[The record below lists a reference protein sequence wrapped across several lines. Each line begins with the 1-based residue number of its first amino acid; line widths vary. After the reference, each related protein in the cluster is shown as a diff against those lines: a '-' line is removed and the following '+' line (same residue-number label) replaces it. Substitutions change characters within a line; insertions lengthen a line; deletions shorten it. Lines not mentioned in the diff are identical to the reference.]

1 VNLAYVLKHPPK
13 GLHLSGIILTLLG
26 PPTVS
31 LANGSP
37 VTPPLGA
44 KTLALLTY
52 LVLEGRPH
60 TREELAGLL
69 WGDSPEPEA
78 RASLRQAL
86 KRLRETLG
94 GVIEADRRLVEL
106 VQPVLCDILDFRHAV
121 EREPDRAVTVDVPRF
136 LQGFSIRH
144 APQFDEWA
152 GATRG
157 VLIRQ
162 YQQAL
167 GILARAALA
176 ERRWKDAV
184 KLADRW
190 LDSDPLAEEPAR
202 LGIEARYLSGDRGA
216 ALAAFSAY
224 RTTLFRETGC
234 EPGRGLLA
242 LIRRVETDA
251 VTATSTPVP
260 EEWTGPAPTFEASL
274 IGREE
279 EWASLL
285 RSWNNVCQ
293 GKGNIVLLEGEAGV
307 GKSRLAEEFMRWV
320 VADGGTVLRGR
331 GYDARA
337 GIPYGPMVEVLQ
349 EALDAPG
356 LTGTSPEWLT
366 EVARLLPEL
375 RRRFSMLPEP
385 SPPSDSAE
393 GWRLF
398 EGVAQVLLALAAER
412 PVLVSID
419 DLQWCDGDSCNL
431 IRFLTRRLEHSPVLW
446 LGTFTLG
453 ELERDAPS
461 ARLCRVLRARAHA
474 EPISIGPLTEEQLWR
489 LVREMGHVSS
499 PTGARR
505 FANRVFRITGGN
517 PFYAIELLK
526 TMFGQGV
533 LQMDEHSGEWTIP
546 SAGLGQGREF
556 PVSRTVHDV
565 IAERVERLPEELRD
579 VLITIAVAGTGCRP
593 ELLSHVH
600 GISRLRAAWV
610 SDALAERRLV
620 VEQGGVYR
628 CAHPVIAHAVRDGL
642 TAPRLR
648 EVNRVLALA
657 LELVSPPEQL
667 SVIAGEI
674 ARHADR
680 GGESALAYRCA
691 LLASDASARRF
702 AFEEALGWLDLA
714 ATSARS
720 KSETDAV
727 NRLTAEVLEVAG
739 WREAPARSRRAPI
752 TRELVTE
759 DLDLRVR
766 G

>member
-1 VNLAYVLKHPPK
+1 MEHSPK
-13 GLHLSGIILTLLG
+13 GDCLSRVVLTLLG
-26 PPTVS
+26 PPTVC
-31 LANGSP
+31 LADEGP
-37 VTPPLGA
+37 VAPPLGA
-44 KTLALLTY
+44 KALALLTY

-60 TREELAGLL
+60 TREELAGLF

-106 VQPVLCDILDFRHAV
+106 VQPVECDILDFRRAV
-121 EREPDRAVTVDVPRF
+121 EREPERAVTVDVPRF

-157 VLIRQ
+157 VLVRQ

-167 GILARAALA
+167 GTLARAALA
-176 ERRWKDAV
+176 ERRWKDAMG
-184 KLADRW
+184 LADRW

-216 ALAAFSAY
+216 ALAAFSTY
-224 RTTLFRETGC
+224 RSNLVRETGC
-234 EPGRGLLA
+234 EPGRSLLA

-251 VTATSTPVP
+251 LTGTSTPGP
-260 EEWTGPAPTFEASL
+260 EEWNGPTPTFEASL
-274 IGREE
+274 IGREQ

-285 RSWNNVCQ
+285 RSWNSVRQDQ
-293 GKGNIVLLEGEAGV
+293 GGIVLLEGEAGV
-307 GKSRLAEEFMRWV
+307 GKSRLAEEFLRWV
-320 VADGGTVLRGR
+320 VTDGGTVLRGR

-337 GIPYGPMVEVLQ
+337 GIPYGPMVEALQ

-385 SPPSDSAE
+385 APPSDSAE

-412 PVLVSID
+412 PVVVSID

-431 IRFLTRRLEHSPVLW
+431 VRFLTRRLERAPVLW

-489 LVREMGHVSS
+489 LMREMGHVSS

-505 FANRVFRITGGN
+505 FAGRVFRITGGN

-526 TMFGQGV
+526 TMFGQGL
-533 LQMDEHSGEWTIP
+533 LQVDEHSGEWTIP
-546 SAGLGQGREF
+546 SAGLGEGREF

-579 VLITIAVAGTGCRP
+579 VLITIAVAGPGCRP
-593 ELLSHVH
+593 AVLSHVH
-600 GISRLRAAWV
+600 GISRLHAAWV
-610 SDALAERRLV
+610 SDALAERHLV
-620 VEQGGVYR
+620 IEQGGVYR
-628 CAHPVIAHAVRDGL
+628 CAHPVIGHAVRDGL

-657 LELVSPPEQL
+657 LELVTPPDQL

-680 GGESALAYRCA
+680 GGEPALAYRFA
-691 LLASDASARRF
+691 LIASDASVRRF
-702 AFEEALGWLDLA
+702 AFEEALAWLDLA
-714 ATSARS
+714 ASSARS
-720 KSETDAV
+720 KAETDAV

-739 WREAPARSRRAPI
+739 WSEAPAGIRRVPI

>member
-1 VNLAYVLKHPPK
+1 V
-13 GLHLSGIILTLLG
+13 LTLLG
-26 PPTVS
+26 PPAVS
-31 LANGSP
+31 LPDGVP
-37 VTPPLGA
+37 VNPPLGA
-44 KTLALLTY
+44 KALALLSY

-60 TREELAGLL
+60 SREELAGLL
-69 WGDSPEPEA
+69 WGDSPEAEA

-86 KRLRETLG
+86 KRLREALG
-94 GVIEADRRLVEL
+94 GVVEADRRLVEL
-106 VQPVLCDILDFRHAV
+106 VQPIECEILEFRRLV
-121 EREPDRAVTVDVPRF
+121 EPDPARAVTIEVPRF

-144 APQFDEWA
+144 APQFDEWS
-152 GATRG
+152 GATRA
-157 VLIRQ
+157 VLLRQ

-167 GILARAALA
+167 GTLARAALA
-176 ERRWKDAV
+176 ERRWRDVAQ
-184 KLADRW
+184 LADRW

-224 RTTLFRETGC
+224 RTSLFRETGC
-234 EPGRGLLA
+234 EPGRSLLA
-242 LIRRVETDA
+242 LVRRVETDTVSA
-251 VTATSTPVP
+251 ASSSTAEEWKGPVP
-260 EEWTGPAPTFEASL
+260 RFEVSL
-274 IGREE
+274 IGREQ
-279 EWASLL
+279 EWASLV
-285 RSWNNVCQ
+285 RSWNNVRH
-293 GKGNIVLLEGEAGV
+293 GKGGVVLLEGEAGV
-307 GKSRLAEEFMRWV
+307 GKSRLAEEFVRWV

-337 GIPYGPMVEVLQ
+337 GIPYGPVVEALQ

-375 RRRFSMLPEP
+375 RRRFSILPEP

-398 EGVAQVLLALAAER
+398 EAVAQVLLALAAER

-431 IRFLTRRLEHSPVLW
+431 IRFLTRRLERAPVLW

-489 LVREMGHVSS
+489 MMREMGHVSS

-505 FANRVFRITGGN
+505 FASRVFRITGGN

-526 TMFGQGV
+526 TMFGHGLIQV
-533 LQMDEHSGEWTIP
+533 DEHSGEWTVP
-546 SAGLGQGREF
+546 STGMGAGREF

-565 IAERVERLPEELRD
+565 IAERVERLPEELREI
-579 VLITIAVAGTGCRP
+579 LITIAVAGPGCRP
-593 ELLSHVH
+593 TVLSHVH

-620 VEQGGVYR
+620 MEQGGIYR
-628 CAHPVIAHAVRDGL
+628 CAHPVIAHVVRDGL
-642 TAPRLR
+642 TTTRLR

-657 LELVSPPEQL
+657 LELVTPQDQL

-680 GGESALAYRCA
+680 GGEPALAYRFA
-691 LLASDASARRF
+691 LVASDESARRF
-702 AFEEALGWLDLA
+702 AFEEALAWLDLA

-720 KSETDAV
+720 KVETDAV
-727 NRLTAEVLEVAG
+727 NRLTAEVLEMAG
-739 WREAPARSRRAPI
+739 WSEAPAAARTPI
-752 TRELVTE
+752 TRELIPE
-759 DLDLRVR
+759 DLDLPVR

>member
-1 VNLAYVLKHPPK
+1 M
-13 GLHLSGIILTLLG
+13 
-26 PPTVS
+26 
-31 LANGSP
+31 
-37 VTPPLGA
+37 PPLGA
-44 KTLALLTY
+44 KALALLTY
-52 LVLEGRPH
+52 LTLEGRPH

-69 WGDSPEPEA
+69 WGDSPETEA

-86 KRLRETLG
+86 KRLREALG
-94 GVIEADRRLVEL
+94 GVVEADRRLVEL
-106 VQPVLCDILDFRHAV
+106 VQPVDCDVLEFRRAV
-121 EREPDRAVTVDVPRF
+121 EREPERAVAIEVPRF

-144 APQFDEWA
+144 APQFDEWV
-152 GATRG
+152 GVTRG
-157 VLIRQ
+157 VLLRQ

-167 GILARAALA
+167 GTLARAALA
-176 ERRWKDAV
+176 ERRWRDAV
-184 KLADRW
+184 KLAERW

-202 LGIEARYLSGDRGA
+202 LSIEARYLSGDRGA
-216 ALAAFSAY
+216 ALAAFSTY
-224 RTTLFRETGC
+224 RSNLVRETGC
-234 EPGRGLLA
+234 EPGRSLLA

-251 VTATSTPVP
+251 TTGTTTPVP
-260 EEWTGPAPTFEASL
+260 EVWKGPAPTFEASL

-285 RSWNNVCQ
+285 RSWNSVGQ
-293 GKGNIVLLEGEAGV
+293 GKGAIVLLEGEAGV

-366 EVARLLPEL
+366 EVARLLPDL
-375 RRRFSMLPEP
+375 HRRFSILSEP

-398 EGVAQVLLALAAER
+398 EGVAQMLLALASER
-412 PVLVSID
+412 PVVVFID

-431 IRFLTRRLEHSPVLW
+431 IRFLTRRLERAPVLW

-505 FANRVFRITGGN
+505 FAGRVFRITGGN

-526 TMFGQGV
+526 TMFGQGL
-533 LQMDEHSGEWTIP
+533 LQVDEHSGEWTIP

-579 VLITIAVAGTGCRP
+579 VLITIAVAGAGCRP
-593 ELLSHVH
+593 ALLSHVH
-600 GISRLRAAWV
+600 GISRLHAAWV
-610 SDALAERRLV
+610 SDSLAERRLV
-620 VEQGGVYR
+620 VEQGELYR
-628 CAHPVIAHAVRDGL
+628 CAHPVIAHVVRDGL
-642 TAPRLR
+642 TASRLR
-648 EVNRVLALA
+648 EVNRVIAEV
-657 LELVSPPEQL
+657 LELVTPSEEL
-667 SVIAGEI
+667 SSVAGEI

-680 GGESALAYRCA
+680 GGEPAMAYRFA
-691 LLASDASARRF
+691 LIASDASVRRF
-702 AFEEALGWLDLA
+702 AFEEALAWLDLA
-714 ATSARS
+714 ATSAGN
-720 KSETDAV
+720 KDETDTV
-727 NRLTAEVLEVAG
+727 NRLTADVLEVAG
-739 WREAPARSRRAPI
+739 WSEPPAGIRRLPI

>member
-1 VNLAYVLKHPPK
+1 VNLGYVLEHHQKARC
-13 GLHLSGIILTLLG
+13 LSGVILTLLG

-31 LANGSP
+31 LADGSS

-44 KTLALLTY
+44 KALALLAY
-52 LVLEGRPH
+52 VVLEERPH

-69 WGDSPEPEA
+69 WGDSPEADA

-86 KRLRETLG
+86 KRLREALG
-94 GVIEADRRLVEL
+94 GVVEADRRLVEL
-106 VQPVLCDILDFRHAV
+106 VEPVECDILDFRRAV
-121 EREPDRAVTVDVPRF
+121 DREPERAVTIEVPRF

-144 APQFDEWA
+144 APHFDEWV

-157 VLIRQ
+157 VLLRQ

-167 GILARAALA
+167 GALARAALA
-176 ERRWKDAV
+176 ERRWRDAV
-184 KLADRW
+184 MLADRW

-216 ALAAFSAY
+216 ALAAFSSY
-224 RTTLFRETGC
+224 RSNLSRETGC

-251 VTATSTPVP
+251 VTWTSTPVP
-260 EEWTGPAPTFEASL
+260 EEWKGPAPTFEASL
-274 IGREE
+274 IGREK
-279 EWASLL
+279 EWASLV
-285 RSWNNVCQ
+285 RSWQSVHQ
-293 GKGNIVLLEGEAGV
+293 DKGGIVLLEGEAGV
-307 GKSRLAEEFMRWV
+307 GKSRLAEEFLRWV

-431 IRFLTRRLEHSPVLW
+431 IRFLTRRLERSPVLW

-453 ELERDAPS
+453 ELERDAAS

-474 EPISIGPLTEEQLWR
+474 EPISIGPLNEDQLWR

-505 FANRVFRITGGN
+505 FANRVFRITAGN

-526 TMFGQGV
+526 TMFGQGL
-533 LQMDEHSGEWTIP
+533 LQIDEHSGEWTIP
-546 SAGLGQGREF
+546 SGGLGHGREF

-579 VLITIAVAGTGCRP
+579 VLITIAVAGIGCRP
-593 ELLSHVH
+593 EVLSHVH

-642 TAPRLR
+642 TAPRLG
-648 EVNRVLALA
+648 EVNRVVAVA
-657 LELVSPPEQL
+657 LELVTPADQL
-667 SVIAGEI
+667 AGIAGDI

-680 GGESALAYRCA
+680 GGEPALAYRFA
-691 LLASDASARRF
+691 LMASDASARRF
-702 AFEEALGWLDLA
+702 AFEEALTWLDLA
-714 ATSARS
+714 ATSART
-720 KSETDAV
+720 KAETDAV

-739 WREAPARSRRAPI
+739 WSEAPAGSRRVPI

>member
-1 VNLAYVLKHPPK
+1 M
-13 GLHLSGIILTLLG
+13 
-26 PPTVS
+26 
-31 LANGSP
+31 
-37 VTPPLGA
+37 PPLGA
-44 KTLALLTY
+44 KALALLTY

-69 WGDSPEPEA
+69 WGDSPDAEA

-86 KRLRETLG
+86 KRLREALG
-94 GVIEADRRLVEL
+94 GVVEADRRLVEL
-106 VQPVLCDILDFRHAV
+106 AQPIDCEILEFRRTV
-121 EREPDRAVTVDVPRF
+121 DRDPERAVTIEVPRF
-136 LQGFSIRH
+136 LQGFAIRH

-152 GATRG
+152 GATRA
-157 VLIRQ
+157 VLFRQ

-167 GILARAALA
+167 GTLARTALA
-176 ERRWKDAV
+176 ERRWRDAV
-184 KLADRW
+184 CLADRW

-224 RTTLFRETGC
+224 RSTLVRETGC
-234 EPGRGLLA
+234 EPGRSLLS
-242 LIRRVETDA
+242 LVRRVETDA
-251 VTATSTPVP
+251 ATAASSPVA
-260 EEWTGPAPTFEASL
+260 EEWNGPAPTFEASL
-274 IGREE
+274 IGREQ
-279 EWASLL
+279 EWASLV
-285 RSWNNVCQ
+285 RSWNTARQ
-293 GKGNIVLLEGEAGV
+293 GKGGVVLLEGEAGV
-307 GKSRLAEEFMRWV
+307 GKSRLAEEFLRWV

-337 GIPYGPMVEVLQ
+337 GIPYGTMVEALQ
-349 EALDAPG
+349 DGLDAPG

-375 RRRFSMLPEP
+375 RRRFSTLPEP
-385 SPPSDSAE
+385 APPADSAE

-412 PVLVSID
+412 PVLLSID
-419 DLQWCDGDSCNL
+419 DLQWCDSDSCNL
-431 IRFLTRRLEHSPVLW
+431 IRFLTRRLERMPVLW

-474 EPISIGPLTEEQLWR
+474 EPISIGPLSEEQLWR
-489 LVREMGHVSS
+489 LVREMGHVTS

-505 FANRVFRITGGN
+505 FAKRVYRITGGN

-526 TMFGQGV
+526 TMFGQGL
-533 LQMDEHSGEWTIP
+533 LQVDEHSGEWTIP

-565 IAERVERLPEELRD
+565 IAERIERLPEELRE
-579 VLITIAVAGTGCRP
+579 LLTTIAVAGVGCRP
-593 ELLSHVH
+593 MLLSHVH
-600 GISRLRAAWV
+600 GISRLHAAGV
-610 SDALAERRLV
+610 SDSLVERRLV
-620 VEQGGVYR
+620 MEQGGVYR
-628 CAHPVIAHAVRDGL
+628 CAHPVIAHVVRDGL
-642 TAPRLR
+642 TASMLR
-648 EVNRVLALA
+648 EVSRTLALA
-657 LELVSPPEQL
+657 LELVTPPDEV
-667 SVIAGEI
+667 SIIAGEI

-680 GGESALAYRCA
+680 GGEPSLAYRFA
-691 LLASDASARRF
+691 LIASDASVRRF
-702 AFEEALGWLDLA
+702 AFEEALAWLDLA
-714 ATSARS
+714 ATSARTTA
-720 KSETDAV
+720 ETDEV
-727 NRLTAEVLEVAG
+727 NRLTAEILEMAG
-739 WREAPARSRRAPI
+739 WTEAPPGARRTPI